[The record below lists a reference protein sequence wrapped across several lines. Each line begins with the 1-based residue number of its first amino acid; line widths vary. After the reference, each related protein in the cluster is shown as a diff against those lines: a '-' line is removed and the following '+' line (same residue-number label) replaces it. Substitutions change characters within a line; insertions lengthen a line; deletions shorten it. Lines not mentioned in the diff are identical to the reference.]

1 VSRDW
6 LQHHVLIR
14 RNLMMIESHDVV
26 QILKKS
32 RDKRNR
38 DAERQ
43 RTFEKFFKRL
53 NKRGITLKQIFLE
66 DRDADENI
74 RQVAIEIKNEMHNE
88 HNIR

>member
-1 VSRDW
+1 
-6 LQHHVLIR
+6 
-14 RNLMMIESHDVV
+14 MMIESHDVV

-32 RDKRNR
+32 RDKRHR

-74 RQVAIEIKNEMHNE
+74 RQVAIEIKNEMHND
-88 HNIR
+88 NRNKF

>member
-1 VSRDW
+1 
-6 LQHHVLIR
+6 
-14 RNLMMIESHDVV
+14 MMIESHDVV

-43 RTFEKFFKRL
+43 RIFEKFFKRL

-66 DRDADENI
+66 DRDAEENI
-74 RQVAIEIKNEMHNE
+74 RQVAIEIKNARQNE

>member
-1 VSRDW
+1 
-6 LQHHVLIR
+6 
-14 RNLMMIESHDVV
+14 MMIESHDVV

-43 RTFEKFFKRL
+43 RIFEKFFKRL

-74 RQVAIEIKNEMHNE
+74 RQVATEIKNEMHNE

>member
-1 VSRDW
+1 
-6 LQHHVLIR
+6 
-14 RNLMMIESHDVV
+14 MMIESHDVV

-43 RTFEKFFKRL
+43 RIFEKFFKRL

-66 DRDADENI
+66 DRDADEEI
-74 RQVAIEIKNEMHNE
+74 RQVAIEIKNEMQNDR
-88 HNIR
+88 NKF

>member
-1 VSRDW
+1 
-6 LQHHVLIR
+6 
-14 RNLMMIESHDVV
+14 MIESHDVV

-43 RTFEKFFKRL
+43 RIFENFFKRL

-66 DRDADENI
+66 DRDADEDI

>member
-1 VSRDW
+1 
-6 LQHHVLIR
+6 
-14 RNLMMIESHDVV
+14 MMIESHDVV

-43 RTFEKFFKRL
+43 RIFEKFFKRL

-66 DRDADENI
+66 DRDADEDI
-74 RQVAIEIKNEMHNE
+74 RQVAIETKNEMQNE

>member
-1 VSRDW
+1 
-6 LQHHVLIR
+6 
-14 RNLMMIESHDVV
+14 MIESHDVV

-43 RTFEKFFKRL
+43 RIFENFFKRL

-66 DRDADENI
+66 DRDADEEI
-74 RQVAIEIKNEMHNE
+74 RQVAIQIKNEMHNE

>member
-1 VSRDW
+1 
-6 LQHHVLIR
+6 
-14 RNLMMIESHDVV
+14 MMIESHDVV

-43 RTFEKFFKRL
+43 RIFENFFKRL

-66 DRDADENI
+66 DRDADEDI

>member
-1 VSRDW
+1 
-6 LQHHVLIR
+6 
-14 RNLMMIESHDVV
+14 MMIESHDVV

-43 RTFEKFFKRL
+43 RIFENFFKRL

-66 DRDADENI
+66 DRDADEDI
-74 RQVAIEIKNEMHNE
+74 RQVAIETKNEMHNE

>member
-1 VSRDW
+1 
-6 LQHHVLIR
+6 
-14 RNLMMIESHDVV
+14 MMIESHDVV

-43 RTFEKFFKRL
+43 RIFEKFFKRL

-74 RQVAIEIKNEMHNE
+74 RQVAIEIKNEMHND
-88 HNIR
+88 NRNKF

>member
-1 VSRDW
+1 
-6 LQHHVLIR
+6 
-14 RNLMMIESHDVV
+14 MMIESHDVI

-53 NKRGITLKQIFLE
+53 NKRGISMKQIFLE
-66 DRDADENI
+66 DRDADEQI
-74 RQVAIEIKNEMHNE
+74 RSVACEIKNEMN
-88 HNIR
+88 NDRNKF

>member
-1 VSRDW
+1 
-6 LQHHVLIR
+6 
-14 RNLMMIESHDVV
+14 MMIESHDVV

-43 RTFEKFFKRL
+43 RIFEKFFKRL

-74 RQVAIEIKNEMHNE
+74 RQVAIEIKNEMQNDR
-88 HNIR
+88 NKF

>member
-1 VSRDW
+1 
-6 LQHHVLIR
+6 
-14 RNLMMIESHDVV
+14 MMIESHDVV

-43 RTFEKFFKRL
+43 RTFENFFKRL

>member
-1 VSRDW
+1 
-6 LQHHVLIR
+6 
-14 RNLMMIESHDVV
+14 MIESHDVV

-43 RTFEKFFKRL
+43 RIFENFFKRL

>member
-1 VSRDW
+1 
-6 LQHHVLIR
+6 
-14 RNLMMIESHDVV
+14 MMIESHDVV

-43 RTFEKFFKRL
+43 RIFEKFFKRL

-66 DRDADENI
+66 DRDADEDI
-74 RQVAIEIKNEMHNE
+74 RQGAIETKNEMQNE

>member
-1 VSRDW
+1 
-6 LQHHVLIR
+6 
-14 RNLMMIESHDVV
+14 MIESHDVV

-43 RTFEKFFKRL
+43 RIFENFFKRL

-66 DRDADENI
+66 DRDADEDI
-74 RQVAIEIKNEMHNE
+74 RQVAIETKNEMHNE

>member
-1 VSRDW
+1 
-6 LQHHVLIR
+6 
-14 RNLMMIESHDVV
+14 MMIESHDVV

-43 RTFEKFFKRL
+43 RIFENFFKRL